1 MPKQRRKQGSDRI
14 TQAEQSKQSKQEIA
28 YQRFFSY
35 STPQPGADPFAQ
47 VSAFD
52 YSIPVTTAPGTSIP
66 TR

>member
-1 MPKQRRKQGSDRI
+1 MPKRARERKSDRI
-14 TQAEQSKQSKQEIA
+14 TPTEPLNHEIA

-35 STPQPGADPFAQ
+35 SAPQLGADPFAQ